1 MSDWSVQDIYP
12 TPVYLADID
21 NFDSIQNEISGIVE
35 KFKFEYFPGF
45 GNTHKLSEHFS
56 PDEKKYLMGDL
67 PLFVDELK
75 NHISRYCQQ
84 LNFNTREYQFVNSW
98 MTLFEKGDYAHIHNH
113 NDVDFSGVYYY
124 QKESD
129 IDDFFFESPVEGAK
143 SSAAYYGGRIYPP
156 THTGLLMLFPGWL
169 SHGVNRIETDG
180 KRYSISF
187 NIEFQKFRD
196 TLPINVL

>member
-1 MSDWSVQDIYP
+1 M
-12 TPVYLADID
+12 
-21 NFDSIQNEISGIVE
+21 
-35 KFKFEYFPGF
+35 
-45 GNTHKLSEHFS
+45 
-56 PDEKKYLMGDL
+56 
-67 PLFVDELK
+67 
-75 NHISRYCQQ
+75 
-84 LNFNTREYQFVNSW
+84 
-98 MTLFEKGDYAHIHNH
+98 
-113 NDVDFSGVYYY
+113 
-124 QKESD
+124 
-129 IDDFFFESPVEGAK
+129 EGAK